1 MTVTCKESQ
10 GRKLYLRSCSYCN
23 KGISVGYVWDNGG
36 AYGCDNCY
44 IKHLIAWTIDLHDN
58 EYFRMSEDKEEFIS
72 DILDQI
78 YVGWA
83 EDDDDG
89 TYFDS
94 EGNDVI
100 DLNPLD
106 EIVYGIEVYDQE
118 TLNYNWVEQTK
129 GEIDGQI

>member
-1 MTVTCKESQ
+1 MLHQTS
-10 GRKLYLRSCSYCN
+10 
-23 KGISVGYVWDNGG
+23 
-36 AYGCDNCY
+36 
-44 IKHLIAWTIDLHDN
+44 IAWTIDLHDN
-58 EYFRMSEDKEEFIS
+58 EYFRKCEDKEEFIS

-129 GEIDGQI
+129 GETI